1 MSRTILLQDLT
12 DLELMT
18 LRKRVTYHEALKDN
32 DLYVLVQVAKEY
44 IRREYGASGLWH
56 LDDYTPADL
65 KPSGDELES
74 SQSRPG

>member
-1 MSRTILLQDLT
+1 MSRTILLRDLT

-44 IRREYGASGLWH
+44 IRRGYGASGLWH
-56 LDDYTPADL
+56 LDTYTP
-65 KPSGDELES
+65 GDF
-74 SQSRPG
+74 RPPDDDEE

>member
-1 MSRTILLQDLT
+1 MSRTILLRDLT

-44 IRREYGASGLWH
+44 IRRGYGISGLWY
-56 LDDYTPADL
+56 LDTYTPGEF
-65 KPSGDELES
+65 KPSGDGEE
-74 SQSRPG
+74 